1 MRFSHEEIIEKIP
14 EYVKRG
20 LIPDDIR
27 THIDTCRECSQEF
40 SLLTALN
47 EVSVPEP
54 GDMFFDALP
63 QKIRAAV
70 KREKKGFFFR
80 LVPVFALFAV
90 LVIGGYVYYMAKMP
104 VADDGFLL
112 SDPFASH
119 VHDLSGL
126 KPGDIPSIDDTIV
139 EFEMYLSGGTPYIR
153 EFALLDSD
161 ELEDLYEALS
171 LQKENGGVL

>member
-1 MRFSHEEIIEKIP
+1 MRFSHEEVIEKLP

-20 LIPDDIR
+20 FIPDDIR
-27 THIDTCRECSQEF
+27 THIDTCGECSQEF
-40 SLLTALN
+40 FLLTALN
-47 EVSVPEP
+47 EVSVTEP

-63 QKIRAAV
+63 QKIRASA

-80 LVPVFALFAV
+80 LIPVFALFAV
-90 LVIGGYVYYMAKMP
+90 LVIGGYVYYMVKMP
-104 VADDGFLL
+104 GAGDGFLF

-119 VHDLSGL
+119 VYDLNGL
-126 KPGDIPSIDDTIV
+126 NPGDIPSIDDTIV
-139 EFEMYLSGGTPYIR
+139 EFEMYLSGGSPYIR
-153 EFALLDSD
+153 EFASLDSD